1 MAVQGVN
8 GWWFQTGKL
17 QVSLRQE
24 DQLVRTEQTP
34 RTVVT
39 YARVSSKEQER
50 EGFSIPAQQK
60 LLVAYAREHGFDI
73 AREFVDVETAKRAG
87 RTGFGEMLK
96 FLRRSSARGRVI
108 LVEKTDR
115 LYRNLRDYV
124 TLDELDLEIHLV
136 KEGQVL
142 SRDSRSS
149 EKFIHG
155 IKVLMAKN
163 YIDNLSEETRK
174 GMIEKAEEGIWP
186 SYAPLGYQNVEGDA
200 GKRTIAPDP
209 DLAPMVARLYEL
221 CAEGSY
227 SLKKLGRLATEEGL
241 TRNGAGKP
249 VPTST
254 VQKILRNRVYSGDF
268 DWNGKLYQGKYQP
281 LVSRDLWKSVQDV
294 LDYRLA
300 TRKKE
305 KEHSFAFSGL
315 IMCGHC
321 GCALVGEI
329 KKGKYVYYHCTGYK
343 GKCPEPY
350 TRQEVLEAEFS
361 RLLRTLVIDQEVI
374 DWVADALRQSHAD
387 EKRHHDEAI
396 ARLRADHE
404 RLQNRLDAMYEDR
417 LDGRIDVDFF
427 ERKARAY
434 RLEQTRMLGLIE
446 EHQNANQSYMDEGV
460 RLLELARGAAD
471 LFDRQTAEEKRRLL
485 NYVLSN
491 CSWKNG
497 RLEASFKQP
506 FDMLAVAAEATT
518 KEEAVAEGPTGRF
531 ENWLPGMDSNHDS
544 RLQRPL
550 SYH

>member
-1 MAVQGVN
+1 M
-8 GWWFQTGKL
+8 
-17 QVSLRQE
+17 
-24 DQLVRTEQTP
+24 RTEQT
-34 RTVVT
+34 RRAVVT

-60 LLVAYAREHGFDI
+60 LLSAYAREQGFEI
-73 AREFVDVETAKRAG
+73 VREFVDVETAKRAG
-87 RTGFGEMLK
+87 RAGFGEMLT
-96 FLRRSSARGRVI
+96 FLRRNSARSRII

-124 TLDELDLEIHLV
+124 TIDELDLEVHLV
-136 KEGQVL
+136 KEAQIL

-186 SYAPLGYQNVEGDA
+186 SYAPLGYRNVEGDS
-200 GKRTIAPDP
+200 GKRTIAADP
-209 DLAPMVARLYEL
+209 DLAPLVVRLFEL
-221 CAEGSY
+221 CADGSH
-227 SLKKLGRLATEEGL
+227 SLRALGHLATDEGL
-241 TRNGAGKP
+241 TRNGSVKP

-254 VQKILRNRVYSGDF
+254 VHKILRNRVYSGDF
-268 DWNGKLYQGKYQP
+268 EWNGRLYRGTYEP
-281 LVSRDLWKSVQDV
+281 LVSRELWQAVQV
-294 LDYRLA
+294 ALDRRLA
-300 TRKKE
+300 KRKKE
-305 KEHSFAFSGL
+305 KDHSFAFSGL
-315 IMCGHC
+315 VTCGHC

-329 KKGKYVYYHCTGYK
+329 KKGKYVYYHCTGFR

-350 TRQEVLEAEFS
+350 TRQEALEEEFS
-361 RLLRTLVIDQEVI
+361 RLLRTLAIDRDVI
-374 DWVADALRQSHAD
+374 DWVSDALRQSHVD

-396 ARLRADHE
+396 ARLRSDHE

-417 LDGRIDVDFF
+417 LDGRIDLAFF
-427 ERKARAY
+427 ERKARDY

-460 RLLELARGAAD
+460 HLLELARGAAD
-471 LFDRQTAEEKRRLL
+471 LFDQQSAEEKRRLL
-485 NYVLSN
+485 NFVLSN

-497 RLEASFKQP
+497 RLEATFKQP
-506 FDMLAVAAEATT
+506 FDMLAVAATANAKGEAG
-518 KEEAVAEGPTGRF
+518 EELSTGRF
-531 ENWLPGMDSNHDS
+531 ENWLPGVDSNYGS